1 MSGIKEKISAS
12 IDKLTHHGNK
22 GGNTGT
28 TGGMGNTGTTGGM
41 GNTGGMGQS
50 SYNQTSTGTGTG
62 MGAGGMGATTG
73 TGMGSGMGTGM
84 GAGTGSATQYN
95 SATNVGAPGVS
106 GYDNTT
112 PTGIDSAGYN
122 TVSGTGTGMGATT
135 TTTGVGATSGVIDQR
150 EIIDSKTF
158 TKTVDHE
165 VLVEKKQYEL
175 EHRPVQEQY
184 VVETRKIGEARV
196 PGAATEL
203 VGNEV
208 REVDERIKAAP
219 RGDRTVV
226 VQDVDVPISEVR
238 EIEQGITGQGMTG
251 TGMGGAGTTGTGMGG
266 GMTDTGMGGGMTGTG
281 AGMGNKGGYNT
292 TSATGREI

>member
-1 MSGIKEKISAS
+1 MTGIKEKISAS
-12 IDKLTHHGNK
+12 IDKLTHHGNTS
-22 GGNTGT
+22 NTGANTSST
-28 TGGMGNTGTTGGM
+28 TGTGVGGT
-41 GNTGGMGQS
+41 NYS
-50 SYNQTSTGTGTG
+50 QTSTGAGT
-62 MGAGGMGATTG
+62 
-73 TGMGSGMGTGM
+73 
-84 GAGTGSATQYN
+84 GAGTGSTYGTTGTGVGAGTGSGTQYN

-122 TVSGTGTGMGATT
+122 TVSGTGVGATT
-135 TTTGVGATSGVIDQR
+135 GTTTGGVIDER

-165 VLVEKKQYEL
+165 VLIEKKQYEL

-184 VVETRKIGEARV
+184 VVETRKVGEARV

-208 REVDERIKAAP
+208 AEVDHRIKEAP

-238 EIEQGITGQGMTG
+238 EFETGTSLGNQSGVTG
-251 TGMGGAGTTGTGMGG
+251 TGL
-266 GMTDTGMGGGMTGTG
+266 
-281 AGMGNKGGYNT
+281 GNKSGYGDNT
-292 TSATGREI
+292 TSSGLGREI

>member
-28 TGGMGNTGTTGGM
+28 TGGMGNTG
-41 GNTGGMGQS
+41 GMGQS
-50 SYNQTSTGTGTG
+50 SYNQTSTGTG

-73 TGMGSGMGTGM
+73 TGMGTGM

-135 TTTGVGATSGVIDQR
+135 TTTGVGATGGVIDQR

-165 VLVEKKQYEL
+165 VLIEKKQYEL

-238 EIEQGITGQGMTG
+238 EIEQGITGQGTTG